1 MLSLLI
7 PTHFR
12 HIMYM
17 RMSHMNTSTVFVLLC
32 ESFKVIIYNILQ
44 YDVIYVYIILYI
56 YNKL

>member
-1 MLSLLI
+1 
-7 PTHFR
+7 
-12 HIMYM
+12 MYM

-56 YNKL
+56 YIINCSMF